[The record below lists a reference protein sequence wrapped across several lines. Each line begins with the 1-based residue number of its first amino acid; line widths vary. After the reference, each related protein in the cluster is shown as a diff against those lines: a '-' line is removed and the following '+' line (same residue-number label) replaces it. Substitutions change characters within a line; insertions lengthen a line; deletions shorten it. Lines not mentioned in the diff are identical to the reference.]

1 MNPCF
6 DGIEG
11 IEVLFEKGKAKG
23 RAVST
28 LAARP
33 FASW

>member
-1 MNPCF
+1 MDPCF
-6 DGIEG
+6 EGIEE

-23 RAVST
+23 WAAST

-33 FASW
+33 FAS